1 MTEQNKEIIEKRKK
15 VICDL
20 VDDELY
26 VPMKEKELAVFL
38 QVAGEDRAQLK
49 QILEESKK
57 RLQEAASVQEAD
69 DVRIKVLGKKGQLTE
84 ILRSMGQLT
93 PEERKELGQSANQVR
108 ADIEK
113 MLDETFAQLKSKAR
127 EAKFKAEKIDV
138 TEPGIVHKLGTK
150 HPVTITIEEISRV
163 FKSMGFTLTEGPE
176 VETVFNN
183 FDALNAGPN
192 HPARDWTDTFY
203 VNDDIL
209 LRTQTS
215 PVQVRTLLSQKPPIR
230 VFAPGRCFRCD
241 TPDATHSPMFH
252 QVEGLVVDEGITMAD
267 LKGVLDSF
275 AKQMFGSEVRT
286 KFRPHHFP
294 FTEPSAE
301 MDVSCFKCAGKG
313 CRVCKGSGWIEIL
326 GCGMVHPNVLEVG
339 GIDTEKY
346 TGFAFGMGVERIA
359 MLKYGIDDIRLLYEN
374 DMRFIEQFK

>member
-1 MTEQNKEIIEKRKK
+1 
-15 VICDL
+15 
-20 VDDELY
+20 
-26 VPMKEKELAVFL
+26 MKEAL
-38 QVAGEDRAQLK
+38 Q
-49 QILEESKK
+49 QILDEAKARLEEA
-57 RLQEAASVQEAD
+57 QDIQDAEE
-69 DVRIKVLGKKGQLTE
+69 VRIKVLGKKGQLTG
-84 ILRSMGQLT
+84 ILKSMGGLS
-93 PEERKELGQSANQVR
+93 PDERKELGMQANKVKGE
-108 ADIEK
+108 IEA
-113 MLDETFAQLKSKAR
+113 MLDKTFEQLREKAQ
-127 EAKFKAEKIDV
+127 EAKFKSEKIDV
-138 TEPGIVHKLGTK
+138 TEPGKEYKLGTK
-150 HPVTITIEEISRV
+150 HPVTITIEEISKV

-176 VETVFNN
+176 VETVYNN

-203 VNDDIL
+203 INDQVL

-215 PVQVRTLLSQKPPIR
+215 PVQVRTLKAQKPPIR
-230 VFAPGRCFRCD
+230 VFSPGRCFRCD

-275 AKQMFGSEVRT
+275 AKQMFGEETRT

-301 MDVSCFKCAGKG
+301 MDVSCFKCGGKG

-326 GCGMVHPNVLEVG
+326 GCGMVHPSVLEVG

-346 TGFAFGMGVERIA
+346 TGFAFGLGVERVA

>member
-1 MTEQNKEIIEKRKK
+1 MQER
-15 VICDL
+15 
-20 VDDELY
+20 
-26 VPMKEKELAVFL
+26 
-38 QVAGEDRAQLK
+38 LK

-57 RLQEAASVQEAD
+57 RLQEAASVQEAEE
-69 DVRIKVLGKKGQLTE
+69 VRIKVLGKKGQLTE
-84 ILRSMGQLT
+84 ILRSMGQLD
-93 PEERKELGQSANQVR
+93 PEQRKELGLAANQVR

-113 MLDETFAQLKSKAR
+113 MLDATFEQLKSKAR

-138 TEPGIVHKLGTK
+138 TEPGKIYKLGTK

-203 VNDDIL
+203 VNEDVL

-215 PVQVRTLLSQKPPIR
+215 PVQVRTLLNQEPPIG
-230 VFAPGRCFRCD
+230 VCAPGRCFRCD

-275 AKQMFGSEVRT
+275 AKQMFGSDVKT

-301 MDVSCFKCAGKG
+301 MDVSCFKCGGKG

-326 GCGMVHPNVLEVG
+326 GCGMVHPNVLKVG

-374 DMRFIEQFK
+374 DMRFIEQFR

>member
-1 MTEQNKEIIEKRKK
+1 
-15 VICDL
+15 
-20 VDDELY
+20 
-26 VPMKEKELAVFL
+26 MKEAL
-38 QVAGEDRAQLK
+38 Q
-49 QILEESKK
+49 QILDEAKK
-57 RLQEAASVQEAD
+57 RLQEAQTLQDAE
-69 DVRIKVLGKKGQLTE
+69 DVRVKMLGKKGQLTG
-84 ILRSMGQLT
+84 ILKSMGSLT
-93 PEERKELGQSANQVR
+93 PEERKELGMQANK
-108 ADIEK
+108 AKGEIEA
-113 MLDETFAQLKSKAR
+113 MLNRTFDQLKERAQ

-138 TEPGIVHKLGTK
+138 TEPGKEFKLGTK
-150 HPVTITIEEISRV
+150 HPVTITIEEISKV

-176 VETVFNN
+176 VETVYNN

-203 VNDDIL
+203 INDDVL

-215 PVQVRTLLSQKPPIR
+215 PVQVRTLKSQKPPIR

-275 AKQMFGSEVRT
+275 AKQMFGEETRT

-301 MDVSCFKCAGKG
+301 MDVSCFKCGGKG
-313 CRVCKGSGWIEIL
+313 CRVCKGSGWIQIL
-326 GCGMVHPNVLEVG
+326 GCGMVHPSVLKVG

-346 TGFAFGMGVERIA
+346 TGFAFGMGVERVA